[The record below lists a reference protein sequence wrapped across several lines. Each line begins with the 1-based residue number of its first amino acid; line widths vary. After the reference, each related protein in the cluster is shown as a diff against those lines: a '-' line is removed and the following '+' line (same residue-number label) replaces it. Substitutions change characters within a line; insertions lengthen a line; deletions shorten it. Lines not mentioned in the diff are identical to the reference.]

1 MISHGLPK
9 MTSLAQPGTPNRAVT
24 DDDSLTRDAL
34 MYLPAWQGLGL
45 REMWADSG
53 KEGLPFPLNAPN
65 TTYFHTARSAIYHI
79 VRELVN
85 SGRHVVLMP
94 DYHMGNEVRA
104 VLYAGA
110 QIVWYPVTREFGIDM
125 AVLRRLCRE
134 GGAQVLFVI
143 HYAGWPHPMDQL
155 NALCAEHGLLL
166 VEDCALALLSGVDA
180 RSVGTYGDYAIF
192 CLYKTLPLPDGGVL
206 VQKRHVFDD
215 LTRLP
220 LQRSGRMFVAG
231 RIAELG
237 LERFRIRYPRVGR
250 RLFDVKQ
257 GIGRFLNALRVER
270 IPVGDTGFNPS
281 HVNVGMSSW
290 SRRVLTGLDYE
301 SIRRRRR
308 ENFIALREQLPAQAA
323 VRTDLPPGVCPL
335 FFPLLVADKS
345 GASRALR
352 QRGVM
357 ATELWN
363 EGDPSVAGHEGEDAR
378 FLRRHV
384 LELPIHQDI
393 TNPHIEYMARQVGK
407 LNVLLPSSSTIRAE
421 YQTA

>member
-1 MISHGLPK
+1 
-9 MTSLAQPGTPNRAVT
+9 
-24 DDDSLTRDAL
+24 
-34 MYLPAWQGLGL
+34 MYLPAWPGLGL
-45 REMWADSG
+45 RETWADSG
-53 KEGLPFPLNAPN
+53 KESVPFPLNAPN
-65 TTYFHTARSAIYHI
+65 TTYFHTARNAIYQI
-79 VRELVN
+79 FRKLVE
-85 SGRHVVLMP
+85 SGRRVVLMP

-104 VLYAGA
+104 ILHTGA
-110 QIVWYPVTREFGIDM
+110 QIVWYPVTRRFDIDL
-125 AVLRRLCRE
+125 VTLRRLCRE
-134 GGAQVLFVI
+134 SGAQVLFVI
-143 HYAGWPHPMDQL
+143 HYAGWPHPMDTL
-155 NALCAEHGLLL
+155 SALCDEHDLLL
-166 VEDCALALLSGVDA
+166 VEDCALALLSGVNA
-180 RSVGTYGDYAIF
+180 RSVGSYGDYAIF

-206 VQKRHVFDD
+206 VQNRNVFGD

-237 LERFRIRYPRVGR
+237 LERFRSRYPRMGR
-250 RLFDVKQ
+250 RLFNVKQ

-281 HVNVGMSSW
+281 HVNIGMSSS

-323 VRTDLPPGVCPL
+323 ERTDLPPGACPL
-335 FFPLLVADKS
+335 FFPLLVADKN

-363 EGDPSVAGHEGEDAR
+363 EGDPSVKGHEGEDSR

-393 TNPHIEYMARQVGK
+393 TNSHIEYMVRQVET
-407 LNVLLPSSSTIRAE
+407 LNIVLPSSSNIRTQ
-421 YQTA
+421 YQTV